1 MVALNTYNEAVAA
14 LLNTNDPMWKKEE
27 WGDAVLD
34 IRLPKGRVA
43 EFRFS
48 ETYDGNGYCACS
60 VYCSEEEQE
69 TRHISDR
76 LLNDFFS
83 FVPQN
88 EQEASRIVE
97 NAFAIADRPTDEE
110 LDVEEEAKDVEETLW
125 HALNLAEN
133 GKLAGTADG
142 KPIEKCGSKELRA
155 HSVEL
160 IKDYMSDMGKENL
173 DAEETAEHKIHVK
186 LTFPDYQ
193 SFVPHEEE
201 LKDLAERIGAEY
213 GLMKS

>member
-27 WGDAVLD
+27 WGDAVLS
-34 IRLPKGRVA
+34 IQLPKGRIA
-43 EFRFS
+43 EFRFN

-60 VYCSEEEQE
+60 VYCSEEEREARQ
-69 TRHISDR
+69 ISDR

-83 FVPQN
+83 FIPQN
-88 EQEASRIVE
+88 EHEAGQLVE

-110 LDVEEEAKDVEETLW
+110 LEVEEEAKDVEETLW

-133 GKLAGTADG
+133 GRLADTAGG

-155 HSVEL
+155 HSVGL
-160 IKDYMSDMGKENL
+160 IKDYMSGMGKESL
-173 DAEETAEHKIHVK
+173 DAEEATDLMLKV
-186 LTFPDYQ
+186 LQ
-193 SFVPHEEE
+193 SAIAN
-201 LKDLAERIGAEY
+201 DLFI
-213 GLMKS
+213 